1 MNQKLALIVDDEADI
16 RELVEITLNR
26 MGIETL
32 AAADLGEA
40 YHLLDSHTFD
50 LCLSDM
56 RLPDGEG
63 TELVEYISQNHPN
76 TPVAVI
82 TAHANAE
89 NAVESLKCGAFDY
102 VSKPVDIKL
111 LRRLVDSAIKSS
123 APQEKPKHDPT
134 QPELIGDSAPIAKLK
149 QTIAKLSRS
158 QAPVH
163 IQGES
168 GTGKE
173 LVAKLIH
180 SGGSRA
186 DQPFVPVNCG
196 AIPTE
201 LMESEFF
208 GHRKGSF
215 TGALSDKP
223 GMFQAA
229 HGGTLFLDEVADLP
243 LAMQVKLLRA
253 IQERAVRPVG
263 AEQEQTVDV
272 RIVSATHK
280 DLAIE
285 VKEQRFRHDL
295 YYRLNVIQVNAPAL
309 RERPEDIAKLTTYL
323 LDKLCQQTTTDKKP
337 ALSKEALNALSNY
350 PFPGNVRELE
360 NILERALA
368 LLDGDTIEADDLDL
382 TRIELENTSKPNQS
396 TTHNTLPPEKETG
409 LEEKIEDIQRRE
421 IEEALQKTR
430 YNKTQAAE
438 LLGLSF
444 RQLRYR
450 IKKLGLE

>member
-1 MNQKLALIVDDEADI
+1 MTPKLALIVDDEADI

-40 YHLLDSHTFD
+40 YHLLASHSFD

-63 TELVEYISQNHPN
+63 TELVEHISQNHPN

-111 LRRLVDSAIKSS
+111 LRRLVDAAIKSR
-123 APQEKPKHDPT
+123 APQAKPQSGPE
-134 QPELIGDSAPIAKLK
+134 QPQLIGDSAPIAKLK
-149 QTIAKLSRS
+149 QTIDKLSRS

-180 SGGSRA
+180 AGGSRA
-186 DQPFVPVNCG
+186 DQPFIPVNCG
-196 AIPTE
+196 AIPAE

-215 TGALSDKP
+215 TGAISDKP

-253 IQERAVRPVG
+253 IQERAIRAVG
-263 AEQEQTVDV
+263 AESEQTVDV

-280 DLAIE
+280 DLAQE
-285 VKEQRFRHDL
+285 VKAQRFRHDL
-295 YYRLNVIQVNAPAL
+295 YYRLNVIQVNVPPL
-309 RERPEDIAKLTTYL
+309 RQRTEDIPQLAAYL
-323 LDKLCQQTTTDKKP
+323 LQKLNQQMQLDPTPSLSKAAKK
-337 ALSKEALNALSNY
+337 ALSSY

-368 LLDGDTIEADDLDL
+368 LLEGDTIQADDLDL
-382 TRIELENTSKPNQS
+382 SRIDLESTEIASSTNPFTPNSQA
-396 TTHNTLPPEKETG
+396 NTG

-421 IEEALQKTR
+421 IEDALEQTR
-430 YNKTQAAE
+430 YNKTEAAK
-438 LLGLSF
+438 LLGLTF